1 MQSLEEKAY
10 QVGEIADKLWEEG
23 KDDYIVFFYDKGYS
37 DLITSSGSKQE
48 VGLQLLKLAHAL
60 LNNVEVSIEELPDFQ
75 KKEKTQ

>member
-1 MQSLEEKAY
+1 M
-10 QVGEIADKLWEEG
+10 WEEG
-23 KDDYIVFFYDKGYS
+23 KDDYVVFFYDKGYS
-37 DLITSSGSKQE
+37 DLITSSGSKQG